1 MVVTRYSAMV
11 MCMIMPVVVVMIV
24 AVIIN
29 RHQSRHVI
37 AEQADKF
44 RVPRHHMRLAGAADM
59 VIKADNLPRA

>member
-1 MVVTRYSAMV
+1 MV
-11 MCMIMPVVVVMIV
+11 MCMIMVVVMIV
-24 AVIIN
+24 AVVID
-29 RHQSRHVI
+29 RHQSRHII